1 MCQEHTLRESSFEL
15 DFIANLL
22 LKGDPSLDLN
32 SDLDLNFSYV
42 DLWLGHHL
50 STNT

>member
-22 LKGDPSLDLN
+22 LKGDPSLDLGL
-32 SDLDLNFSYV
+32 SFPYM

-50 STNT
+50 SINI